1 MGNENNNFKMLYANV
16 QGMLGIGKLERWDKI
31 NRLCE
36 ENRWDVIAFTETH
49 WREGSKTGSIKGYQ
63 IFEKRRG
70 IEEKKGGGL
79 AVWVKN
85 NIESYVWEAERL
97 EEDPDTELIWV
108 IIKGG
113 DVDIAVG
120 VIYMGIQGRKNRT
133 NNDKLERMIR
143 EDIVRLKE
151 EEKAILLIG
160 DFNGHINR
168 EINDINYTGDENG
181 ERLLRIVRES
191 GLIIINNTK

>member
-1 MGNENNNFKMLYANV
+1 MRIHVNRGSVGSTASESVNFREYREEEKLEEQREEQEQEQMINVTRTRKRSTVMGKEMGRRITSSNSISSLDHAYIIRNRKTENNKGRNKKRRKRGKGRSYKMGNENNNNFKMLYANV

-79 AVWVKN
+79 AV
-85 NIESYVWEAERL
+85 
-97 EEDPDTELIWV
+97 
-108 IIKGG
+108 
-113 DVDIAVG
+113 
-120 VIYMGIQGRKNRT
+120 
-133 NNDKLERMIR
+133 
-143 EDIVRLKE
+143 
-151 EEKAILLIG
+151 
-160 DFNGHINR
+160 
-168 EINDINYTGDENG
+168 
-181 ERLLRIVRES
+181 
-191 GLIIINNTK
+191 